1 MAKKEETMSMVDTF
15 SEFKELKNIDRTT
28 MISVLEESFRN
39 VLAKMFGTDEN
50 FDIIVNPDKGD
61 FEIWRNRE
69 VVEDDKVEDTNLQIS
84 LSEAK
89 KIDED
94 YEVGE
99 EVTDEVFFEKF
110 GRRAIL
116 NLRQTLASKILE
128 LQKDAIYNQYKDKIG
143 QLVSA
148 EVYQIWKKEML
159 LIDDEG
165 NEMILPKS
173 EQIPGDFYRK
183 GETAR
188 AAILQVDNKNNNP
201 KIIVSRTSED
211 FLRRLFELEV
221 PEIHDGLITIH
232 KVARIPGERAKIA
245 VESYDERIDPVGAC
259 VGVKGSRIHGI
270 VRELRNENIDV
281 INYTTNTS
289 LFIQRA
295 LNPAKISSIRLNEEE
310 KKAEVFLKP
319 EEVSLAIGKGGLNI
333 KLASMLTGYTIDV
346 YRDID
351 ESEEEDIYL
360 DEFKDEIDEWV
371 IEALKSIGCATAKS
385 VLAKSREDAEKQQT
399 KILTEYPNSSNY
411 YDATCLYSLM
421 SKPKQALLH
430 LKIAFEKGYRDFKH
444 IEVDDDL
451 DNIRITSEFQN
462 LVKEWQ
468 DKTTSSSHNDL
479 GQTQEHITKTY
490 TIAMKALP
498 SGVYEVPC
506 KINDLPL
513 KFILDTGASDVT
525 ISSTDAKFML
535 KNNYLHSQDI
545 IGKRRYLTASGDIIE
560 GTKIKLRK
568 IQIGELELRNVE
580 ASIVHN
586 QDAPLLL
593 GQSVLKRL
601 GRYNI
606 DSSKSILTITTSES
620 LIRTQ

>member
-1 MAKKEETMSMVDTF
+1 MAKKEETISMVDTF

-69 VVEDDKVEDTNLQIS
+69 VVEDDKVEDPNLQIS

-89 KIDED
+89 KIDAD

-159 LIDDEG
+159 LIHDEG
-165 NEMILPKS
+165 NELILAKT
-173 EQIPGDFYRK
+173 EQIPRDFYRK

-385 VLAKSREDAEKQQT
+385 VLAKSREE
-399 KILTEYPNSSNY
+399 L
-411 YDATCLYSLM
+411 
-421 SKPKQALLH
+421 
-430 LKIAFEKGYRDFKH
+430 
-444 IEVDDDL
+444 IENADLEENTVDEV
-451 DNIRITSEFQN
+451 IR
-462 LVKEWQ
+462 
-468 DKTTSSSHNDL
+468 
-479 GQTQEHITKTY
+479 
-490 TIAMKALP
+490 
-498 SGVYEVPC
+498 
-506 KINDLPL
+506 
-513 KFILDTGASDVT
+513 
-525 ISSTDAKFML
+525 
-535 KNNYLHSQDI
+535 
-545 IGKRRYLTASGDIIE
+545 
-560 GTKIKLRK
+560 
-568 IQIGELELRNVE
+568 
-580 ASIVHN
+580 
-586 QDAPLLL
+586 
-593 GQSVLKRL
+593 VLKAEFE
-601 GRYNI
+601 
-606 DSSKSILTITTSES
+606 DTDEEA
-620 LIRTQ
+620 